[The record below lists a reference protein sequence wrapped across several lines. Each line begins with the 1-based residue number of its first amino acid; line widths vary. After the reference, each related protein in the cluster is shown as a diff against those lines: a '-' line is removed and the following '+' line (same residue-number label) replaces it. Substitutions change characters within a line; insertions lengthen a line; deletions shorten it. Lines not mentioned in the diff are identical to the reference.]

1 MERMEGVDAGYLY
14 METPSMHMH
23 TLKIA
28 LLAPR
33 RHVDLEEFTE
43 ALMSRLHQL
52 PPMRRRVV
60 SAPFHLNHPLWVVD
74 HDIDPSHH
82 VFHHRLPDGAT
93 MADLEDAIGELAST
107 PLDRTRPLWEVHL
120 LEGLADGRLAA
131 VAKIHHSL
139 ADGGAANAMLA
150 NVADQFGLAQAE
162 PVTAPEELPSRGR
175 QAVLALQDAI
185 AQIWT
190 LPAILRR
197 TLLGLVGMVRHKR
210 HSRVST
216 PRPLL
221 DTPRTPFN
229 GPLTPQAQ
237 LHHRQ
242 PAPGRGQTRARAA
255 RGHRQR
261 RRAGRGGLVAAPAF
275 LTAHGGRP
283 VAPLV
288 AGVPVGTDVPGGPV
302 RLHGNR
308 VSNLFTT
315 LATDIDDPVERLHQI
330 SRVTRETKQV
340 QQALGPDLLR
350 EWVQFTPPAPFS
362 ALLRLYS
369 RWRAAG
375 HHPPPFNVVVS
386 NVRGPGEPATVAGAE
401 LSDLFSV
408 GPLIE
413 GIGLNVTAWSYVDRL
428 NFSLLGCPDLVPDL
442 RPLAAEFGP
451 ALEELGAVSAAEA
464 AADPGSRR

>member
-14 METPSMHMH
+14 METPAMHMH

-33 RHVDLEEFTE
+33 RKVDLAEFTE

-52 PPMRRRVV
+52 PPMRRRVLTP
-60 SAPFHLNHPLWVVD
+60 PFHLNHPLWVVD
-74 HDIDPSHH
+74 HDIDPRHH
-82 VFHHRLPDGAT
+82 VFQHRLPEGAS
-93 MADLEDAIGELAST
+93 MIDLEDAIGEIAST
-107 PLDRTRPLWEVHL
+107 PLDRSRPLWEVHV
-120 LEGLADGRLAA
+120 LEGLADGRLGV

-150 NVADQFGLAQAE
+150 NIADQFGDARAE
-162 PVTAPEELPSRGR
+162 VDGAPEPLPSRGH
-175 QAVLALQDAI
+175 QAVMALRDAI
-185 AQIWT
+185 TQIWT
-190 LPAILRR
+190 LPSILRR
-197 TLLGLVGMVRHKR
+197 TLLGLIGMVRHKR
-210 HSRVST
+210 RSRVST

-229 GPLTPQAQ
+229 GPLTPRRSFTTVSLPLAEAKRVRE
-237 LHHRQ
+237 LHGVTVNDVVL
-242 PAPGRGQTRARAA
+242 AV
-255 RGHRQR
+255 
-261 RRAGRGGLVAAPAF
+261 VASALRAF
-275 LTAHGGRP
+275 LTDNGGRP

-288 AGVPVGTDVPGGPV
+288 AGVPVGTDAGDGPA

-315 LATDIDDPVERLHQI
+315 LATDIDDPVERLHEI
-330 SRVTRETKQV
+330 SRITRETKRV

-362 ALLRLYS
+362 ALLGLYS
-369 RWRAAG
+369 RWRGAG
-375 HHPPPFNVVVS
+375 RHRPPFNVIVS
-386 NVRGPGEPATVAGAE
+386 NVRGPAEPATIAGAD

-413 GIGLNVTAWSYVDRL
+413 GIGLNITAWSYVDRL
-428 NFSLLGCPDLVPDL
+428 NFSLLSCPDLVPDI
-442 RPLAAEFGP
+442 RPLAAEFP
-451 ALEELGAVSAAEA
+451 AALAELLHA
-464 AADPGSRR
+464 AAVPAAAGR

>member
-28 LLAPR
+28 LLDPR
-33 RHVDLEEFTE
+33 RPVALEEFTE

-60 SAPFHLNHPLWVVD
+60 PVPFHLNHPLWAVD
-74 HDIDPSHH
+74 DEIDPRHH
-82 VFHHRLPDGAT
+82 VFAHRLGPGAT
-93 MADLEDAIGELAST
+93 MADLEDRIGEIAST
-107 PLDRTRPLWEVHL
+107 PLDRARPLWEVHL
-120 LEGLADGRLAA
+120 IEGLPGGRLGA

-150 NVADQFGLAQAE
+150 NIADQFGAALSE
-162 PVTAPEELPSRGR
+162 SPGAPDVLPSRAR
-175 QAVLALQDAI
+175 QVQMALADAI

-210 HSRVST
+210 RSRVST

-229 GPLTPQAQ
+229 GALTPRRSFTTVSLPLADVK
-237 LHHRQ
+237 
-242 PAPGRGQTRARAA
+242 RARELHGVTVNDVVLAVV
-255 RGHRQR
+255 
-261 RRAGRGGLVAAPAF
+261 AGSLRSF
-275 LTAHGGRP
+275 LTDHGGRP

-288 AGVPVGTDVPGGPV
+288 AGVPVGTDTTGGPV

-315 LATDIDDPVERLHQI
+315 LATDIEDPVERLHEI
-330 SRVTRETKQV
+330 ARITRETKHV

-362 ALLRLYS
+362 LLLRLYS

-375 HHPPPFNVVVS
+375 RHAPPFNVIVS
-386 NVRGPGEPATVAGAE
+386 NVRGPAEPATIAGAE

-413 GIGLNVTAWSYVDRL
+413 GIGLNITAWSYVDRL
-428 NFSLLGCPDLVPDL
+428 NFSLLSCPDLVPDI
-442 RPLAAEFGP
+442 RPLAARFP
-451 ALEELGAVSAAEA
+451 AALEDLLRDAPVPAGA
-464 AADPGSRR
+464 GR

>member
-1 MERMEGVDAGYLY
+1 MERMEGVDAGFLY

-52 PPMRRRVV
+52 PPMRRRAVP
-60 SAPFHLNHPLWVVD
+60 APFHLNHPLWVVD
-74 HDIDPSHH
+74 DDIDPRHH
-82 VFHHRLPDGAT
+82 VFHHHLPAGAT
-93 MADLEDAIGELAST
+93 MADLEDAIGEIAST
-107 PLDRTRPLWEVHL
+107 PLDRSRPLWEVHL
-120 LEGLADGRLAA
+120 LEGLADGRLGA
-131 VAKIHHSL
+131 VAKIHHAL

-150 NVADQFGLAQAE
+150 NVADQFGAARAE
-162 PVTAPEELPSRGR
+162 PVTAPERLPGRGR
-175 QAVLALQDAI
+175 QAVMALQDAI

-190 LPAILRR
+190 LPAVLRR
-197 TLLGLVGMVRHKR
+197 TLVGLVGLVRHKR

-229 GPLTPQAQ
+229 GPLTPRRNFTTVSLPLAEARRVRE
-237 LHHRQ
+237 LHGVTLNDVVL
-242 PAPGRGQTRARAA
+242 AV
-255 RGHRQR
+255 
-261 RRAGRGGLVAAPAF
+261 VAASLRAF
-275 LTAHGGRP
+275 LTTHGGRP
-283 VAPLV
+283 VAPLI

-330 SRVTRETKQV
+330 SRITRETKHV

-362 ALLRLYS
+362 AVLRLYS

-386 NVRGPGEPATVAGAE
+386 NVRGPAEPASVAGAE
-401 LSDLFSV
+401 LTDVFSV

-413 GIGLNVTAWSYVDRL
+413 GIGLNITAWSYVDRL

-442 RPLAAEFGP
+442 RPLAAEFGT
-451 ALEELGAVSAAEA
+451 ALQELGAVPAAG
-464 AADPGSRR
+464 PGSRR